1 MKKRW
6 LKTAAALCAAAVFA
20 AMAGGCRGKW
30 MAETQITDIGFGG
43 HCSCEPPEQKVI
55 NVDGETVRLSYDGSQ
70 TDKAGNTGKN
80 LTDNLPAVS
89 TDIYT
94 SENGYFLRMDGIER
108 ITSLMTDLSR
118 DSGWIAADTTETR
131 LMEVLEKVATQIDV
145 DLSKYPDAE
154 LYGTGQLRLYK
165 DADSP
170 YTDYI
175 HAEFDETG
183 KFCFVHICYSNI
195 VSLSAADEK
204 YFAELLEDSIDSDT
218 PYTVSTSYCAREGV
232 LIASYTVTFTKDSG
246 ETWVENYIAGLPVE
260 H

>member
-1 MKKRW
+1 MLKRIGV
-6 LKTAAALCAAAVFA
+6 LTLAAMLSAAVF
-20 AMAGGCRGKW
+20 GGCGGKW
-30 MAETQITDIGFGG
+30 MAETKIADIGYGG

-55 NVDGETVRLSYDGSQ
+55 NIDGETVRLSYDGSQ
-70 TDKAGNTGKN
+70 TDKAGNTGEN

-94 SENGYFLRMDGIER
+94 SEDGYLLRMDGIKR
-108 ITSLMTDLSR
+108 VTSLMTDLSR
-118 DSGWIAADTTETR
+118 DSGWIAADTAETG
-131 LMEVLEKVATQIDV
+131 LMEVLEKVAAQIDV

-175 HAEFDETG
+175 HAEFDEAG
-183 KFCFVHICYSNI
+183 KFCFIHIYYSNI

-204 YFAELLEDSIDSDT
+204 YFEELLEESIDSDT
-218 PYTVSTSYCAREGV
+218 SYTVSTTYCAREGV

-246 ETWVENYIAGLPVE
+246 ETWVENYVAGLPAE